1 MTIHVVIGWQQSKQC
16 VRWPVLPER
25 IVGSGI
31 NPLSSSIFEIIRWQL
46 TTFQMIAGSSSF
58 FFKCMW
64 NTLCS
69 WVAPLK
75 FWFQN
80 DLGRKNSA
88 EFCMQ
93 SLFTSLTM
101 VTSWSRSSS
110 NFYTLIGQ
118 NFAGEFMRKM
128 YAASGTCFLI
138 AEADRVLCRQLVVFL
153 TAFFQWI
160 YKMNTAGIK
169 ILL

>member
-1 MTIHVVIGWQQSKQC
+1 MLWSVDSNQNSVSADQYCLNVLWAQVSTHW
-16 VRWPVLPER
+16 VRVF
-25 IVGSGI
+25 
-31 NPLSSSIFEIIRWQL
+31 FEIIRWQL

-80 DLGRKNSA
+80 DLGRENSA

-153 TAFFQWI
+153 TVFFQWI